1 MRLIDIHSHVNF
13 RAFASDADAV
23 IRESLQAGVGMCN
36 VGTQLAT
43 SRRAVALAEQYQ
55 DQPVWAIIGQH
66 PIHTGRFDFD
76 GGAFRELAKH
86 PRVVAIGEC
95 GLDYYRLGSTYDDPN
110 EDLPADRQ
118 DDGLPAEAKAEAGPP
133 PAPALSPEE
142 HKRLQGEIFVEQI
155 AIAKEVS
162 KPLMVHCRAAYRDVA
177 AVLRA
182 HGVER
187 FDVHC
192 FTGTWAEAKPF
203 LDLGGFISFTGIITF
218 PKSEP
223 IQEVVK
229 KMPLDRLMVETDCP
243 YLTPVP
249 HRGERNLPTYVEFVA
264 RKVAELRGE
273 GFERVAQA
281 TVANAQRLFKL
292 DK

>member
-23 IRESLQAGVGMCN
+23 IRDSLQAGFGMCT

-66 PIHTGRFDFD
+66 PIHTGRVEFD
-76 GGAFRELAKH
+76 GAAFRELARH
-86 PRVVAIGEC
+86 PRVVAVGEC
-95 GLDYYRLGSTYDDPN
+95 GLDYYRLGPTDDDPK
-110 EDLPADRQ
+110 EDD
-118 DDGLPAEAKAEAGPP
+118 GPP
-133 PAPALSPEE
+133 PVPALSPEE
-142 HKRLQGEIFVEQI
+142 HKRLQREIFVQQI
-155 AIAKEVS
+155 GIAKEVG
-162 KPLMVHCRAAYRDVA
+162 KPVMVHCRDAYA
-177 AVLRA
+177 AVMQVLQDSGRPP
-182 HGVER
+182 
-187 FDVHC
+187 FDIHC
-192 FTGTWAEAKPF
+192 FTGTWAEAKPL

-229 KMPLDRLMVETDCP
+229 NMPLDRLMVETDCP
-243 YLTPVP
+243 YLAPVP
-249 HRGERNLPTYVEFVA
+249 HRGERNLPQYVEFVA
-264 RKVAELRGE
+264 RRVAELRGE
-273 GFERVAQA
+273 PFETVAEA

-292 DK
+292 E